1 MHWSVLTSEAFLIDL
16 LIATACIV
24 TGAGCVAMIRIANR
38 QDRRREYDTRDLVD
52 VLTIGTRV
60 RVTGQ
65 DITGTIIRHNG
76 GRFTIIDDDREAWR
90 HDVDLAGEEGALTFG
105 ASDLEVDNDND

>member
-38 QDRRREYDTRDLVD
+38 QDRRREYDARALVD
-52 VLTIGTRV
+52 ALRTPSAESEARWWE
-60 RVTGQ
+60 
-65 DITGTIIRHNG
+65 G
-76 GRFTIIDDDREAWR
+76 GWQGRDDE
-90 HDVDLAGEEGALTFG
+90 
-105 ASDLEVDNDND
+105 

>member
-38 QDRRREYDTRDLVD
+38 RNRRRTEYS
-52 VLTIGTRV
+52 TRV
-60 RVTGQ
+60 M
-65 DITGTIIRHNG
+65 
-76 GRFTIIDDDREAWR
+76 IDG
-90 HDVDLAGEEGALTFG
+90 LEGWG
-105 ASDLEVDNDND
+105 H

>member
-38 QDRRREYDTRDLVD
+38 QDRRREYDDRALVD
-52 VLTIGTRV
+52 
-60 RVTGQ
+60 
-65 DITGTIIRHNG
+65 
-76 GRFTIIDDDREAWR
+76 
-90 HDVDLAGEEGALTFG
+90 ALTLAETFTAAAERRRTDG
-105 ASDLEVDNDND
+105 TDDE